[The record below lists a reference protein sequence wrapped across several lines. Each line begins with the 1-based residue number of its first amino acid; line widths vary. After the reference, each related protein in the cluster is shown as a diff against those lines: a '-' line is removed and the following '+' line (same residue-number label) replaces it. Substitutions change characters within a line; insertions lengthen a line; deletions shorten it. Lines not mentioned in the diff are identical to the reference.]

1 MTPWGPLGA
10 VYTPL
15 VVRFRPGHLSMTHG
29 SPKHSYREP
38 ADHLEAVQKG
48 SAKLLAK
55 TGDFGVS
62 LKKPTIMA
70 HMSLQCQDMVPG
82 C

>member
-1 MTPWGPLGA
+1 MQKNQQINEYVVKKPHILIKTLCFMTPWGPLEA

-38 ADHLEAVQKG
+38 ADHLEAVQTRYCKAASKNG
-48 SAKLLAK
+48 
-55 TGDFGVS
+55 
-62 LKKPTIMA
+62 
-70 HMSLQCQDMVPG
+70 
-82 C
+82 